1 MCPMFWRDVMTW
13 FVVSAATW
21 RATLQRRLT
30 CLDRGQADNS
40 TLCTFRRLGIE
51 LKKKQE
57 HQPILQ
63 QIDSTC
69 VLCLRDTLQM
79 TNKQN
84 EPHGSRFGRHIAGR
98 SWSLWKSTGLHRE
111 PGGEH
116 DLLTFAVMV
125 PDLRNYGPHNFNA
138 VFIALQIWRLHVQ
151 LQQPQ
156 SLYMA
161 TANCIQADYSSGGL
175 QNHFHC
181 LFLLFLFK
189 LMLICV
195 LLRCQVTWFLSLVS
209 TVNVGKAIDGHS
221 L

>member
-1 MCPMFWRDVMTW
+1 MSASKNVC
-13 FVVSAATW
+13 VSWDNTKETVFSKTPSNVSYVLERCDGLVCGVGCYLAIYFTATTYMSGQGPG
-21 RATLQRRLT
+21 RQLNTLHLQE
-30 CLDRGQADNS
+30 
-40 TLCTFRRLGIE
+40 TLHRVKKNKT
-51 LKKKQE
+51 KKQE

-84 EPHGSRFGRHIAGR
+84 EPNNSRFGRHIAGR

-116 DLLTFAVMV
+116 DLLTLAVMV

-138 VFIALQIWRLHVQ
+138 VFIALQIWQLHVQ
-151 LQQPQ
+151 LQQPE

-161 TANCIQADYSSGGL
+161 TANCIQAEDSSGGL

-181 LFLLFLFK
+181 LF
-189 LMLICV
+189 
-195 LLRCQVTWFLSLVS
+195 
-209 TVNVGKAIDGHS
+209 
-221 L
+221 